1 MTKVYFRE
9 LFADVLT
16 DDQCAKVED
25 IIKDKATLYTDSAEY
40 AEYAEYAINGVTP
53 RILFIII
60 CHVLRQAAA
69 DRIID
74 AARPDLTDDEI
85 NILLTEKYINTPLG
99 DYQLEN
105 LRLLA
110 EINT

>member
-1 MTKVYFRE
+1 MTKAYFRE

-16 DDQCAKVED
+16 ESQCDKIED
-25 IIKDKATLYTDSAEY
+25 VIEDTATLYTDSEEY
-40 AEYAEYAINGVTP
+40 SEFAIYGVTGSV
-53 RILFIII
+53 LFDII

-85 NILLTEKYINTPLG
+85 NILLTEKFIESPLG

>member
-1 MTKVYFRE
+1 MTKAYFRE

-16 DDQCAKVED
+16 ESQCDEIED
-25 IIKDKATLYTDSAEY
+25 VIEDKATLYTDSEEY
-40 AEYAEYAINGVTP
+40 SEFAIYGVTAE
-53 RILFIII
+53 ILFDII

-69 DRIID
+69 DHIID

-85 NILLTEKYINTPLG
+85 NILLTEKYIESPLG